1 MDSVDVGMDK
11 RVFGGSEMVN
21 WFIGELGFG
30 CLSVTFSGKL
40 SLALL
45 PLKRRAASS

>member
-1 MDSVDVGMDK
+1 MLGEPEIGNWVVVGLE
-11 RVFGGSEMVN
+11 GGD
-21 WFIGELGFG
+21 
-30 CLSVTFSGKL
+30 LSLTFSGKL

>member
-1 MDSVDVGMDK
+1 MDI
-11 RVFGGSEMVN
+11 RVVAESEVMNWVVAGLEGGD
-21 WFIGELGFG
+21 
-30 CLSVTFSGKL
+30 LSLTFSGKL